1 MLFGV
6 IRLIGGTQRMKI
18 LGMENIHDPSKK
30 IICGWH
36 GKSFLFANYFRN
48 RKFWVI
54 ISNSNDGDV
63 QNAIFEKLGYLT
75 IRGSSGR
82 GGERALIKSL
92 KVLRDGGTMA
102 LTPDGP
108 RGPTRK
114 VQGGI
119 MLMAQKTGAGLIPT
133 GIYAKPNFK
142 LKSWD
147 NYMFPLP
154 FGRGVII
161 FGKPIYVP
169 IDATVDEV
177 EALRIQVESEIDRLE
192 ELAEQSL

>member
-1 MLFGV
+1 
-6 IRLIGGTQRMKI
+6 
-18 LGMENIHDPSKK
+18 MEHIQDPAKK

-63 QNAIFEKLGYLT
+63 QNSIFEKLGYQS

-108 RGPTRK
+108 RGPTRV
-114 VQGGI
+114 VQGGV

-133 GIYAKPNFK
+133 GISAAPNWHAR
-142 LKSWD
+142 SWD
-147 NYMFPLP
+147 NYMFPVP
-154 FGRGVII
+154 FGRGIII
-161 FGKPIYVP
+161 FGEPIFVP
-169 IDATVDEV
+169 KEATEGEV
-177 EALRIQVESEIDRLE
+177 EALRLQLQSEIDRLE
-192 ELAEQSL
+192 ALAQASL